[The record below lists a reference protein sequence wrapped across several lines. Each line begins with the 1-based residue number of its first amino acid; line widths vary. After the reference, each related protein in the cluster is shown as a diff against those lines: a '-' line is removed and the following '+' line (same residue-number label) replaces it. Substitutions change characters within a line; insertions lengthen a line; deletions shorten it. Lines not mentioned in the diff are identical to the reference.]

1 MQSELHAELCAS
13 HPLFRLSVVAL
24 ARRLDRDDVL
34 FGFADGR
41 IAEVHLTWS
50 RKQELDPRWPMTT
63 IFAPGDAWIA
73 HGMRPDHEEL
83 TRERERS

>member
-1 MQSELHAELCAS
+1 
-13 HPLFRLSVVAL
+13 
-24 ARRLDRDDVL
+24 
-34 FGFADGR
+34 
-41 IAEVHLTWS
+41 LTWS

-73 HGMRPDHEEL
+73 HWMRPDHEEL